1 MAGKVG
7 HLKIFG
13 YDFTFVFRH
22 KYEKE
27 NEDSLVNSFIWWN
40 DYKLGFW
47 FKKSILAGRINHIKK
62 KIEIEHVN
70 EYMVGINLLVCKAW
84 CCVSKGALVLKIDK

>member
-13 YDFTFVFRH
+13 YNFTFVFRH

-27 NEDSLVNSFIWWN
+27 DDDSLTEHFLWWN
-40 DYKLGFW
+40 EYRIGFW
-47 FKKSILAGRINHIKK
+47 FKKSTLVSKMNRINK
-62 KIEIEHVN
+62 KIEITHVP
-70 EYMVGINLLVCKAW
+70 EYMFGINLLVCKAW
-84 CCVSKGALVLKIDK
+84 FTVSKGAMILNMKK

>member
-13 YDFTFVFRH
+13 YGFIFVFRH

-27 NEDSLVNSFIWWN
+27 DNDSIGDHFLWWN
-40 DYKLGFW
+40 EYRIGFW
-47 FKKSILAGRINHIKK
+47 FKKSTVVSKMNRINK

-70 EYMVGINLLVCKAW
+70 QYMIGINLLVCMAW
-84 CCVSKGALVLKIDK
+84 FTVSKGALTLKIDK